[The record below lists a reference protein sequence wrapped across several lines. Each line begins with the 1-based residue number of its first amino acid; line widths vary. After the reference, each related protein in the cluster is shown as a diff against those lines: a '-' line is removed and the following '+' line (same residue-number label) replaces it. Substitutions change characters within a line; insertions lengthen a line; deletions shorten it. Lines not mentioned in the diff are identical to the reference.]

1 LGETAQATFVL
12 ANLIQESKIYSIL
25 PLKKT
30 SSNSVKNEKK
40 HYFRNFCVKIF
51 LFLNNFIKFMTNI
64 FLVINLMKLFKNRKC
79 KKLTDG
85 GHQVM
90 AKSHMTFG
98 QLR

>member
-1 LGETAQATFVL
+1 
-12 ANLIQESKIYSIL
+12 
-25 PLKKT
+25 
-30 SSNSVKNEKK
+30 
-40 HYFRNFCVKIF
+40 
-51 LFLNNFIKFMTNI
+51 MTNI